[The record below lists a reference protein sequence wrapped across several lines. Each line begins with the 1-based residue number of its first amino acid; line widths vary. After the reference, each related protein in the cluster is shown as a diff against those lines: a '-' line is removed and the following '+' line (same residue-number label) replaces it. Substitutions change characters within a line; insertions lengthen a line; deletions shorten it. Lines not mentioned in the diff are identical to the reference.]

1 MTSVEELGDFK
12 AAVPGMVVNER
23 TRTALAHKTLLAVP
37 GAYTT
42 TVRQLVGW
50 ETVGGLLSN
59 LHFKAETLPSSSILG
74 LGLRLVLETSETC
87 AHSCG
92 LSPPRNKRQNS
103 NPLQLRGPQMFQIW
117 WYLPV

>member
-50 ETVGGLLSN
+50 ETGGACSATCIS
-59 LHFKAETLPSSSILG
+59 KQ
-74 LGLRLVLETSETC
+74 RLCQAAASLV
-87 AHSCG
+87 
-92 LSPPRNKRQNS
+92 
-103 NPLQLRGPQMFQIW
+103 
-117 WYLPV
+117 